1 MSETRELAAILVAKV
16 VGCSRLA
23 GVNDVGAFARLRG
36 PARGPDR
43 PAIAAAHHRRTAN
56 RSIIEY
62 RSVTTPA

>member
-1 MSETRELAAILVAKV
+1 MCETRELAAILVTKV

-36 PARGPDR
+36 LRGDLTDPSSR
-43 PAIAAAHHRRTAN
+43 PAIHGRAAN

-62 RSVTTPA
+62 RRLTRPA